1 MLNLLII
8 FPVLKNV
15 LGDNSVKN
23 SSCLIRLFSLSV
35 CKFPNVGVL
44 ICDDGCSGVFPPYFC
59 ECICSG
65 SAVLAR
71 PAVSDICHF
80 VFSHN
85 FRLVT
90 EVCAVDDEGFVSL
103 SVIKTQ

>member
-1 MLNLLII
+1 MLNLLMI

-15 LGDNSVKN
+15 LGDNSVNN
-23 SSCLIRLFSLSV
+23 SSCHIRLFSLSV

-44 ICDDGCSGVFPPYFC
+44 VCDEVCSGFFPPYFC

-71 PAVSDICHF
+71 PALSDICHF
-80 VFSHN
+80 VFSHY
-85 FRLVT
+85 FAIVT
-90 EVCAVDDEGFVSL
+90 EVCAVGDEGFISL
-103 SVIKTQ
+103 SVT